1 MARTVWRNELRQ
13 LSIRRSKQRI
23 RALASRWLSNKLNS
37 STTLPCAFCCPYKRA
52 LHYSQVTLPLRVFT
66 TSAQSVL
73 GTSARV
79 LHYCVFQPTAL
90 QSVLSSFTLVTGHWS
105 RTTPRHSRLLNASSS
120 ISRPL
125 QRLITLHHTHILAV
139 SRRRAPSFQ

>member
-1 MARTVWRNELRQ
+1 
-13 LSIRRSKQRI
+13 
-23 RALASRWLSNKLNS
+23 NS

-90 QSVLSSFTLVTGHWS
+90 QSVPFSVHSSPASGRAPHPL
-105 RTTPRHSRLLNASSS
+105 RSRLFHASSY
-120 ISRPL
+120 ISRL
-125 QRLITLHHTHILAV
+125 SQRLFTPLPHPH
-139 SRRRAPSFQ
+139 